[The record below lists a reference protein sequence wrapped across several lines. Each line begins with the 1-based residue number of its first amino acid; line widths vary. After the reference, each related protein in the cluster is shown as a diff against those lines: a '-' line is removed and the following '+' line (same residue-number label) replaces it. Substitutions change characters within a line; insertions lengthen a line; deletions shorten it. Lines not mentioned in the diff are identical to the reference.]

1 MRYKY
6 HEREIFWSGPDP
18 VLIEEKK
25 KKKKRDSKHKP
36 GKSNILEVRSEL

>member
-25 KKKKRDSKHKP
+25 KKKKGIQNTSQENP
-36 GKSNILEVRSEL
+36 IF

>member
-25 KKKKRDSKHKP
+25 KKKRDSKHKP

>member
-25 KKKKRDSKHKP
+25 KKKK
-36 GKSNILEVRSEL
+36 GILNTSQENPIF